1 MSEDKE
7 LKQWKEKLFYQ
18 PKNGYDQI
26 NAEQTGEI
34 FAYAEGYKQF
44 LDAARTEREAVRE
57 AIRMAEE
64 AGFVPYTFGMALQPG
79 SKVYVNNRG
88 KALML
93 AVLGEQPLDHG
104 CVIAGA
110 HIDSPRLDLKQT
122 PMYEDSEHFSSTQHA
137 VDVVRRMLH
146 NNKLVFDA
154 SRPLVTGYL
163 DKNIRISAIHSLIV
177 GDEVGVS
184 VSIRIVN
191 PCKITKQQFIE
202 SEMCTEEIYE
212 FLAISF
218 VHGISQVYAGATGS
232 GKTTIMADIMS
243 NIPDHRRLITIEK
256 SVREF
261 DLVKRDENG
270 EKINNVVHLVTYE
283 SDDPTRCVT
292 MQDLL
297 TKCLTMHP
305 DAICVAEMKNEEA
318 WEAQEAARTGHTVL
332 TTTHASSVQGIYP
345 RLATL
350 CMQKHST
357 PYPTLISFVTEAF
370 PLAVFLKKL
379 DDGKRHIMEIA
390 ECLGCDEKGKVFTK
404 TLWKYRVDSER
415 IVDGKTVI
423 DGRFVRVNPI
433 SKELRERMHEN
444 GVPNDV
450 LDRFSEVR

>member
-1 MSEDKE
+1 
-7 LKQWKEKLFYQ
+7 
-18 PKNGYDQI
+18 
-26 NAEQTGEI
+26 
-34 FAYAEGYKQF
+34 
-44 LDAARTEREAVRE
+44 
-57 AIRMAEE
+57 
-64 AGFVPYTFGMALQPG
+64 
-79 SKVYVNNRG
+79 
-88 KALML
+88 
-93 AVLGEQPLDHG
+93 
-104 CVIAGA
+104 
-110 HIDSPRLDLKQT
+110 
-122 PMYEDSEHFSSTQHA
+122 
-137 VDVVRRMLH
+137 
-146 NNKLVFDA
+146 
-154 SRPLVTGYL
+154 
-163 DKNIRISAIHSLIV
+163 
-177 GDEVGVS
+177 
-184 VSIRIVN
+184 
-191 PCKITKQQFIE
+191 
-202 SEMCTEEIYE
+202 MCTEEIYE

-270 EKINNVVHLVTYE
+270 RKINNVVHLVTYE

-305 DAICVAEMKNEEA
+305 DAIYVAEMKNEEA

>member
-1 MSEDKE
+1 MSIEFRIKQNGEKHCYSNWTMNLKSFLTALYSNENPYEALMSLDRNNQLSDDNYTRDKRNG
-7 LKQWKEKLFYQ
+7 LITYDIDFDRDTITRHEKGRQFKMNEMSKIPLGAAYSLMRFHGAGVPAAVSDCEYDEYNDMSGLFG
-18 PKNGYDQI
+18 NRDS
-26 NAEQTGEI
+26 EI
-34 FAYAEGYKQF
+34 K
-44 LDAARTEREAVRE
+44 DR
-57 AIRMAEE
+57 
-64 AGFVPYTFGMALQPG
+64 GFVIYGNDEYFEA
-79 SKVYVNNRG
+79 
-88 KALML
+88 
-93 AVLGEQPLDHG
+93 
-104 CVIAGA
+104 
-110 HIDSPRLDLKQT
+110 
-122 PMYEDSEHFSSTQHA
+122 
-137 VDVVRRMLH
+137 
-146 NNKLVFDA
+146 
-154 SRPLVTGYL
+154 YL
-163 DKNIRISAIHSLIV
+163 NYL
-177 GDEVGVS
+177 
-184 VSIRIVN
+184 RIVN

-270 EKINNVVHLVTYE
+270 RKINNVVHLVTYE